1 MKSGRL
7 RRAALAVTRFFIEA
21 DRPEAPDVVQDPSAV
36 MYEDVAGTPVRCVP
50 VFAAGGT
57 YIARWIADPAEAEA
71 LRRET
76 AEKAATSLP
85 PPLPPPHT
93 AEPPQFNPA
102 AAAGL

>member
-36 MYEDVAGTPVRCVP
+36 LYEDVDGTPVRCVP
-50 VFAAGGT
+50 VLASDGT
-57 YIARWIADPAEAEA
+57 YISRWIADPAEVEA

-76 AEKAATSLP
+76 AEKVATSLP
-85 PPLPPPHT
+85 PPPPPHT